1 MTKYHNRKTTVDG
14 ITFDSKAEAER
25 YQELVLLQ
33 KSGVISNLKLQPTF
47 ELIPTFKKN
56 GKTYR
61 KTVYKADFS
70 YFDNYTE
77 LTLVEDV
84 KGVKTP
90 VYKIKKKLFEYLY
103 KDYTILEITKGGR
116 IR

>member
-1 MTKYHNRKTTVDG
+1 MKYHNRKTIVDG

-33 KSGVISNLKLQPTF
+33 KSGVISNLQLQPTF

-70 YFDNYTE
+70 YFDHDVERTII
-77 LTLVEDV
+77 EDV

-90 VYKIKKKLFEYLY
+90 VYKLKKKLFEYLY
-103 KDYTILEITKGGR
+103 KDYEILEITKGKK
-116 IR
+116 